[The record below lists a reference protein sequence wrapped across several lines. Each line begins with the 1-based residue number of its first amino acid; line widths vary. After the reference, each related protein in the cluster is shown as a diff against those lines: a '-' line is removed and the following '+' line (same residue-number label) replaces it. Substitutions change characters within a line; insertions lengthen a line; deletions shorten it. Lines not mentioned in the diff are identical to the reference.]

1 MSDWLSIH
9 RGEAPLIVS
18 IPHAGT
24 EIPREIEARLV
35 SPWRARR
42 DADWHIPTL
51 YEFAK
56 AMGATVVTTSI
67 SRTVIDVNRD
77 PSGASLYP
85 GQATTALC
93 PLTTFD
99 GEELYLKA
107 KAPGEDEIDERRGRW
122 FLPYHAALYEEI
134 RRLKRTHNSVVLY
147 DAHSI
152 RSQIPR
158 LFEGV
163 LPVFNIGT
171 NSGRSCALELATA
184 AQMICA
190 GSGQPTVANG
200 RFKGGHIT
208 RLYGDPDRGVHTLQM
223 ELAMRVYMREPH
235 VPDEDN
241 WPTAF
246 DAAIAEPT
254 QATLKRVLNAC
265 LTFAREAT

>member
-1 MSDWLSIH
+1 MKDWLNIH

-24 EIPREIEARLV
+24 EIPREIETRLI
-35 SPWRARR
+35 SPWRARM
-42 DADWHIPTL
+42 DADWHVPVL
-51 YEFAK
+51 YDFAK
-56 AMGATVVTTSI
+56 AMGATVITTAI

-85 GQATTALC
+85 GQATTSLC
-93 PLTTFD
+93 PLTTFAGD
-99 GEELYLKA
+99 ELYLAA
-107 KAPGEDEIDERRGRW
+107 KGPTEDEIDERRGQY
-122 FLPYHAALYEEI
+122 FLPYHAALYDEI
-134 RRLKRTHNSVVLY
+134 KRLKRTHNAVVLY

-158 LFEGV
+158 LFEGT

-171 NSGRSCALELATA
+171 NSGRSCELELSSA

-190 GSGQPTVANG
+190 GGGQPTIANG

-208 RLYGDPDRGVHTLQM
+208 RLYGDPERGVHAIQM
-223 ELAMRVYMREPH
+223 ELAMRSYMREPH
-235 VPDEDN
+235 MPDEEN

-246 DAAIAEPT
+246 DLELAAPT

-265 LTFAREAT
+265 IAFAKEAT